1 MVRKDL
7 FDSGAVTSVAQLRG
21 RKVANLAPGGI
32 TEYLLALALKSGGL
46 ALHDVAYITPMGFPQ
61 MVDALTTK
69 AVDAARIAEPFATM
83 AKRKDIATVL
93 DDTSDL
99 NEQILWIQMNADYA
113 KQHPN
118 IVTNFL
124 IGYLEGARDVMR
136 QGYGNP
142 QIGKIIEK
150 FTKVPPEIT
159 AAAVPPVVPPDGAM
173 SVDSIMRQQ
182 AFHMS
187 RGHLTY
193 KTLIPA
199 ERFLDRSY
207 LDKAVAFL
215 GPYKG

>member
-1 MVRKDL
+1 M
-7 FDSGAVTSVAQLRG
+7 GAVTTVAQLRG

-32 TEYLLALALKSGGL
+32 TEYLLALSLKSGGL
-46 ALHDVAYITPMGFPQ
+46 TIDDIDYITPMGFPQ

-83 AKRKDIATVL
+83 AKRKNIAVVL
-93 DDTSDL
+93 NDTSDL
-99 NEQILWIQMNADYA
+99 GEQILWIQMNADYA
-113 KQHPN
+113 RQHPN
-118 IVTNFL
+118 IVVNFL
-124 IGYLEGARDVMR
+124 IGYLQGARDVTKL
-136 QGYGNP
+136 GYASP
-142 QIGKIIEK
+142 EIGAIVEK
-150 FTKVPPEIT
+150 FTKVTPDIT

-173 SVDSIMRQQ
+173 NDDSIMRQQ